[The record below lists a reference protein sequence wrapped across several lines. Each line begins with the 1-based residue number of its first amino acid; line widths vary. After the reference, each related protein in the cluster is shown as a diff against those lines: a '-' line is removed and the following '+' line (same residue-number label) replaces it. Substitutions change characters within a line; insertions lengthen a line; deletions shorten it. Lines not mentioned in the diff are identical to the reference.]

1 MRNSLVIAA
10 FIASLLTPV
19 SITFADT
26 ASATTRGETIRQLA
40 EEEQNVSELFSM
52 CCWASGRSGFHYC
65 AEYGICARDSAETCV
80 GVGAAEGMRRNCSS
94 GGPDRDAS
102 PSR

>member
-1 MRNSLVIAA
+1 MRNFIVMTA
-10 FIASLLTPV
+10 FIASLLMPV
-19 SITFADT
+19 TVTFADT
-26 ASATTRGETIRQLA
+26 ASATTRGETIRKLA

-65 AEYGICARDSAETCV
+65 AEYGVCTRDSEETCV

-102 PSR
+102 PLR